1 MSRMPIK
8 ACRARAGRY
17 LLVGVLAAALAGL
30 AQGVGADEQADAM
43 TVTIADP
50 FIELRTG
57 PGRGY
62 PVIHVV
68 EKGQSVVLIQRRTQ
82 WVEVQAPRGH
92 RGWVSRAE
100 LGRTLDA
107 TGEYLALQER
117 SLSDYFRPHGEFGVG
132 VGEIAGTTALTVQ
145 GGWAFTDRLRLE
157 LAWTQANSDF
167 ASRRLLDVSL
177 SALLAPRQ
185 RISPYVLVGTGRV
198 KVTPRTVL
206 VNADVRNER
215 SVQAGAG
222 VRAYLTR
229 SFIWRAEY
237 RHYVFL
243 TDQDNNEELEQWRTG
258 FSVLF

>member
-1 MSRMPIK
+1 MRGDVRRRRVGIL
-8 ACRARAGRY
+8 G
-17 LLVGVLAAALAGL
+17 LLCALLLASLGQTA
-30 AQGVGADEQADAM
+30 GADELVV
-43 TVTIADP
+43 TVADP

-62 PVIHVV
+62 PVFHVV
-68 EKGQSVVLIQRRTQ
+68 EQGQPVTLIQRRTQ
-82 WVEVQAPRGH
+82 WVEVRAPRGH
-92 RGWVSRAE
+92 QGWVSRAQ
-100 LGRTLDA
+100 LGRTLDG

-132 VGEIAGTTALTVQ
+132 VGELAGTTSLTVQ
-145 GGWAFTDRLRLE
+145 GGWAFTDRMRLE

-177 SALLAPRQ
+177 SALLAPR
-185 RISPYVLVGTGRV
+185 RRVSPYVLVGTGRV

-243 TDQDNNEELEQWRTG
+243 TDKDDNEELEQWRTG